1 MENKTYELELLPLK
15 INNKSIELWTVKR
28 WQGAVEAEYEN
39 EADYVHTFPLWIK
52 VWEASI
58 VLSEHLSQGIIQKDA
73 EVLELGAGMGLT
85 GLVLGATGY
94 HVKMTDYTEDVLA
107 LLKKNVNHNKLE
119 NVYVKKLNWF
129 QPDTEETYDTIL
141 GSELIYKKELIEP
154 LLNLLQKYLKPD
166 GTIFIAHDTRRQN
179 MADFLKKMEVLF
191 QIKSRVKTLKT
202 DNKLYKVAIHSIRFK

>member
-1 MENKTYELELLPLK
+1 LENKTYELELLPLK

-85 GLVLGATGY
+85 GLVLGAIGY
-94 HVKMTDYTEDVLA
+94 NVTMTDYNEDVLA